1 MPEGPLF
8 YFLFLFSFWVFF
20 SSVFFFVFFETPR
33 LRSPKH
39 KNTTHFLISLVVLLH
54 QVMKK
59 YYLDGVTTSA
69 TSWTLPDFRAA
80 DGRLRQEMRLRELVL
95 TVAGSADQLVKFQ
108 FSILPRPRPR
118 HPTAPLHTRSSQPP
132 NSTTSQAEALR
143 SATNKRNIR
152 GACFCGALSRI
163 PAECFRMEQEA

>member
-1 MPEGPLF
+1 M
-8 YFLFLFSFWVFF
+8 
-20 SSVFFFVFFETPR
+20 FFFVFFETPR